1 MRRIQSQSGFT
12 LVELLVVIA
21 IIGIL
26 VALLLPA
33 IQAARE
39 AARRTQCINNLKQIG
54 LALQNYH
61 DTYQKFP
68 IGNVV
73 RFATN
78 GTPYGDGWTWHARIL
93 PQLEQGTLYD
103 QVYRVMGTDSGGRD
117 SAEQLLARRDTVLTV
132 FQCPSHPRG
141 GVNTGSG
148 KYGSQVSTYN
158 GVCGTT
164 VFNDDQLD
172 EASDVGYKGNGMFFM
187 NSDVRIAD
195 VTDGTTNTFIVAEV
209 QDDFKDGTDLP
220 GSDRH
225 YCFAEDSD
233 NNPPTDI
240 TEYLVGMES
249 NDPINANHQSSPG
262 VYSNNGEYAGSYHP
276 GGAQFLLVDGS
287 TRFISDSIDMTTYMA
302 LGTRDKGEAVGK
314 Y

>member
-1 MRRIQSQSGFT
+1 MRRIRSQSAFT

-33 IQAARE
+33 IQSARE
-39 AARRTQCINNLKQIG
+39 AARRTQCSNNLKQIG

-61 DTYQKFP
+61 DTAQAFP
-68 IGNVV
+68 MANVV
-73 RFATN
+73 RFSS

-93 PQLEQGTLYD
+93 PYLEQTALYE
-103 QVYRVMGTDSGGRD
+103 QVKHVMGTDIGTYTST
-117 SAEQLLARRDTVLTV
+117 EQSLAGRDTVLTV

-141 GVNTGSG
+141 AINTGSG
-148 KYGSQVSTYN
+148 KYGYQISTYN
-158 GVCGTT
+158 GVCGTNT
-164 VFNDDQLD
+164 FNSDHLD

-187 NSDVRIAD
+187 NSAVRMED
-195 VTDGTTNTFIVAEV
+195 VTDGTTNTFLVAEV
-209 QDDFKDGTDLP
+209 QDDFEDGTKLP
-220 GSDRH
+220 GSDRK
-225 YCFAEDSD
+225 YCFAKDSD

-240 TEYLVGMES
+240 SEYLIGMEPD
-249 NDPINANHQSSPG
+249 DPINQNERDANG
-262 VYSNNGEYAGSYHP
+262 YTNDGEYAGSYHP

-287 TRFISDSIDMTTYMA
+287 TRFISDSINMTTYQA
-302 LGTRDKGEAVGK
+302 LATRRGEEAVGS